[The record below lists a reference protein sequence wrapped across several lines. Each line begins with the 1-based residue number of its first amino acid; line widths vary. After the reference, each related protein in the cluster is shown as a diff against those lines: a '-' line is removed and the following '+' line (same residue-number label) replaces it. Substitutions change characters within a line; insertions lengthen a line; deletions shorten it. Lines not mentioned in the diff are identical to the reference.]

1 MILKHFSANLQRSLQ
16 LVWSIVEN
24 GFKVILS
31 SYQIFW
37 AFEKGI
43 SHSNRDEVQIVFQER
58 EAKLSRPLLMGSILE
73 NGLKANFRSY
83 SISRAFQNRI
93 FHFFADFSATKWGKW
108 GKLSKKSKIFK
119 FDGFEATLR
128 SKANVVNLVKCF
140 WSNLFWR
147 NLPRKWFWSYLE
159 LKNECYESL
168 KTTFFSFLQVFE
180 WRNWNH
186 FLGKWGKAF
195 KTS

>member
-1 MILKHFSANLQRSLQ
+1 MVLKLYWVHIKYSEPLKR
-16 LVWSIVEN
+16 
-24 GFKVILS
+24 
-31 SYQIFW
+31 
-37 AFEKGI
+37 AFLI
-43 SHSNRDEVQIVFQER
+43 QIVTKFKSYSKKGR
-58 EAKLSRPLLMGSILE
+58 AKLSRPLLMGSILE

-93 FHFFADFSATKWGKW
+93 FHFFADFSAAKWGKW

>member
-140 WSNLFWR
+140 WSNLELKVWKGHFSVFCKFLSDEVETIFWESEAKR
-147 NLPRKWFWSYLE
+147 SKLFKSKFGYRKLLRKWF
-159 LKNECYESL
+159 
-168 KTTFFSFLQVFE
+168 
-180 WRNWNH
+180 
-186 FLGKWGKAF
+186 
-195 KTS
+195 